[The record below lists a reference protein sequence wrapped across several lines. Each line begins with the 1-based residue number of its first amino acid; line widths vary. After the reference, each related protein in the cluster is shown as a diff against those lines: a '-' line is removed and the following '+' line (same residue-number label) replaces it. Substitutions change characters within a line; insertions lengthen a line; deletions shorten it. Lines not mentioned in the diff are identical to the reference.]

1 MPNSHA
7 CRLLTN
13 WDAER
18 RVIELKL
25 EMTEGAPISG
35 AQLATT
41 SLFRIHPDCEIEG
54 ATLADQLSN
63 YHVFLQPSGAVLAPG
78 ESWVIRADRL
88 SHVLRHYTYGPKSAH
103 LILKDGT
110 TCPVEVEPMT
120 LNGVPGEPNWEKLE
134 QTALPEGAAPI
145 SVIPAPLDV
154 QVDGRRDTAAPFVL
168 AREATLNAQK
178 AFSAVRALAG
188 RLFADEEPLFGHG
201 AGHVVTAKDDPGLG
215 AGAYAIAISEE
226 EIALSAG
233 DENGFRH
240 GLITLGQMLRGA
252 RQRPDE
258 FTLPASGAISDR
270 PRFGWRGA
278 HLDVARQFYVMQD
291 LVDFL
296 DCLAWNK
303 LNHFHIHLN
312 DDEAWRLEIPG
323 WPALTERTAFR
334 GGNEILP
341 PLLGTSAER
350 SGGFYT
356 ADDMRALVAH
366 AAGLGIEIIPEIDI
380 PGHCYCVLRALPQLC
395 DPGEN
400 RIYYRSVQYFPN
412 NALNPAVDATW
423 TFLGDV
429 FDTLVDIFPARY
441 IHAGADEVAE
451 GAWLESPKARALG
464 EKLFGKV
471 ETFSLQSYFLKRVQ
485 EMLRERGRDIAVWEE
500 GALGGGLD
508 VDGALL
514 VAWKES
520 KSGRAL
526 AEQGYQVVLA
536 PAEHY
541 YLDIARSTEWWEPG
555 ASWAGTV
562 TLRDAYDYEPGG
574 DWPDALKDQLAGV
587 QTCLWSENLATPGLF
602 AHLVYPRISAMAE
615 TAWSASER
623 KDFDRFRAIQDLMPI
638 SHRTVA

>member
-1 MPNSHA
+1 
-7 CRLLTN
+7 
-13 WDAER
+13 
-18 RVIELKL
+18 
-25 EMTEGAPISG
+25 
-35 AQLATT
+35 
-41 SLFRIHPDCEIEG
+41 
-54 ATLADQLSN
+54 
-63 YHVFLQPSGAVLAPG
+63 
-78 ESWVIRADRL
+78 
-88 SHVLRHYTYGPKSAH
+88 
-103 LILKDGT
+103 
-110 TCPVEVEPMT
+110 
-120 LNGVPGEPNWEKLE
+120 
-134 QTALPEGAAPI
+134 
-145 SVIPAPLDV
+145 
-154 QVDGRRDTAAPFVL
+154 
-168 AREATLNAQK
+168 
-178 AFSAVRALAG
+178 
-188 RLFADEEPLFGHG
+188 
-201 AGHVVTAKDDPGLG
+201 
-215 AGAYAIAISEE
+215 
-226 EIALSAG
+226 
-233 DENGFRH
+233 
-240 GLITLGQMLRGA
+240 
-252 RQRPDE
+252 
-258 FTLPASGAISDR
+258 
-270 PRFGWRGA
+270 
-278 HLDVARQFYVMQD
+278 
-291 LVDFL
+291 
-296 DCLAWNK
+296 
-303 LNHFHIHLN
+303 
-312 DDEAWRLEIPG
+312 
-323 WPALTERTAFR
+323 
-334 GGNEILP
+334 
-341 PLLGTSAER
+341 
-350 SGGFYT
+350 
-356 ADDMRALVAH
+356 MRALVAH

-451 GAWLESPKARALG
+451 GAWLESPLARALG

-562 TLRDAYDYEPGG
+562 TLRDTYDYEPGG
-574 DWPDALKDQLAGV
+574 DWPDTLKDQLAGV

-623 KDFDRFRAIQDLMPI
+623 KDFDRFRAIQDLMPV
-638 SHRTVA
+638 SHRTVS